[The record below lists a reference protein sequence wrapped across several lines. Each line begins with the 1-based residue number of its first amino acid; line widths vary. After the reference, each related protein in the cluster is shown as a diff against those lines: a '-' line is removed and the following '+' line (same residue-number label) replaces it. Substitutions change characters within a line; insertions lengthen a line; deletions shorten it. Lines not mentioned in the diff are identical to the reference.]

1 MNNIID
7 FKKIDD
13 FKILLIL
20 ESGEKKILDA
30 NKIINLPFLS
40 DVDKTIWKNLISK
53 GNFISK
59 LELDFGALVW
69 KGWTEIFPEDLYKF
83 LEEEQQMIL

>member
-13 FKILLIL
+13 YKILLIL
-20 ESGEKKILDA
+20 ESGEEKILDA

-40 DVDKTIWKNLISK
+40 DIDKTIWKNLISK
-53 GNFISK
+53 GDFISK
-59 LELDFGALVW
+59 LELDFGILVW

-83 LEEEQQMIL
+83 LEEEQ